1 MFLAE
6 DTRLNRKVALKI
18 LPESIASDK
27 DRLRRFEQGGYAA
40 GTLNFTKGK
49 DYLMIE
55 KSPRYPN
62 AVLMIF
68 ALVCSIFIAACS
80 APSESAPT
88 AATTANS
95 KPNPELL
102 QQADQSY
109 LDRADLAR
117 AREGLE
123 TLRRARAV
131 DLGNYEVT
139 WRTARL
145 NYTLGDRT
153 TDKAEKEKAFKDGIE
168 AGETAVKVKPD
179 GVEGHFWLGAN
190 QGGYAQTRGPLY
202 GLSAA
207 EGLRKEMETVLKL
220 DEGFQGGSAFMV
232 LGRLDLELPT
242 MLGGDPKRAVETLE
256 RGMKYGDQNSLLR
269 VRLAEA
275 YVRVKSMNEAR
286 EQINFILNMKP
297 HPDFLPE
304 HQESV
309 TKARELL
316 ERKF

>member
-1 MFLAE
+1 M
-6 DTRLNRKVALKI
+6 R
-18 LPESIASDK
+18 
-27 DRLRRFEQGGYAA
+27 
-40 GTLNFTKGK
+40 
-49 DYLMIE
+49 M
-55 KSPRYPN
+55 KSPRRAN
-62 AVLMIF
+62 AMLMIF
-68 ALVCSIFIAACS
+68 ALVYLVFVAGCS
-80 APSESAPT
+80 APSESAAPVSVNL
-88 AATTANS
+88 NS

-117 AREGLE
+117 VREGLE

-131 DLGNYEVT
+131 DFGNYEVT

-168 AGETAVKVKPD
+168 AGETAVKAAPE

-232 LGRLDLELPT
+232 LGRLDLELPS

-256 RGMKYGDQNSLLR
+256 RGMKYGENNSLLR
-269 VRLAEA
+269 VQLAEA
-275 YVRVKSMNEAR
+275 YIRVKRMNEAR
-286 EQINFILNMKP
+286 EQINFILKMTP
-297 HPDFLPE
+297 HQDFLPE

-316 ERKF
+316 EKRF